1 MKLIRALGVAAVAT
15 VGVVAMFPSQASA
28 GPAYSCR
35 KDKQLDVAMQ
45 FAVTEQA
52 AGKIHVSAYGGSDK
66 STVVTPHE
74 WRVYNAAGAKIDYF
88 TKALMVWVSM
98 NMFKETNIDGL
109 EPGGTYTVELASKD
123 FCNNVKTVRKTVT
136 MPAAGGDA
144 QSPEL
149 SDPGLVSI
157 GMSSYTNVLNFNTED
172 ESGTRQVS
180 VFVSGNKIADY
191 VYANGVSVRWWTNDY
206 PDDNSQST
214 LEGPYY
220 YVPIPD
226 QYKGQTH
233 QVEVVVTDVNGNQ
246 STTSA
251 NLGL

>member
-1 MKLIRALGVAAVAT
+1 
-15 VGVVAMFPSQASA
+15 
-28 GPAYSCR
+28 
-35 KDKQLDVAMQ
+35 
-45 FAVTEQA
+45 
-52 AGKIHVSAYGGSDK
+52 
-66 STVVTPHE
+66 
-74 WRVYNAAGAKIDYF
+74 
-88 TKALMVWVSM
+88 
-98 NMFKETNIDGL
+98 
-109 EPGGTYTVELASKD
+109 
-123 FCNNVKTVRKTVT
+123 

-220 YVPIPD
+220 YVPLPD
-226 QYKGQTH
+226 QYQGQTP
-233 QVEVVVTDVNGNQ
+233 QVEVVVTDVTGTQ